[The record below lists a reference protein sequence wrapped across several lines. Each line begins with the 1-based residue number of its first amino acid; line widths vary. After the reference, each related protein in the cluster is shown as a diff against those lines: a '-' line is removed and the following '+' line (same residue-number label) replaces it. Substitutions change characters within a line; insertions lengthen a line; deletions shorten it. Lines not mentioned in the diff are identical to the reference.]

1 MTGLHNGKGCHNC
14 MRACIH
20 LYVHIHMHTVMQYA
34 CVYNNVCM
42 YVCTHA
48 MYGYTYKNAYN
59 YVRMYICMYAHV
71 NACMK
76 VADPLLITSK
86 ISKTII
92 CKISGNLSVLCQH
105 NFYGQLCLKKYAPP
119 TYNAYAETSYRK
131 SSLGTCYMLCYGEKC

>member
-1 MTGLHNGKGCHNC
+1 MLNNC

-20 LYVHIHMHTVMQYA
+20 LYVHIHMHTVMQCA
-34 CVYNNVCM
+34 CVYNNVRM

-59 YVRMYICMYAHV
+59 YVRMYVCMYVRV

-92 CKISGNLSVLCQH
+92 CKISGNLSV
-105 NFYGQLCLKKYAPP
+105 
-119 TYNAYAETSYRK
+119 
-131 SSLGTCYMLCYGEKC
+131 